1 MTAEYLLFLE
11 AVKLDASL
19 QSALKSCSTA
29 EDVSRIAK
37 SAGFN
42 ISVDDLRKVEIGI
55 DDSELEDSELEDISG
70 GGFTGCNHKFTH
82 RPTWCP

>member
-11 AVKLDASL
+11 TVKLDESL

-42 ISVDDLRKVEIGI
+42 ISVDDLRKAEIGI
-55 DDSELEDSELEDISG
+55 DDSELEDISG